1 MGSTATPI
9 KRQRSVKF
17 HIDENGTKPSIKI
30 TVSSDALA
38 ETLVKNNLSSSSS
51 NGVEGDDSSSS
62 NTSSNQ
68 QQPALIQIVGN
79 CCSNASGDD
88 ADNPLPNGVL
98 CNCANGD
105 DKRTRITLDDFT
117 VLEFPNCI
125 DFGIKDFLCC
135 KDDVSLKHN
144 NFMMMY
150 VYPNLYL
157 RPHM

>member
-1 MGSTATPI
+1 MMMGSTVTPI

-17 HIDENGTKPSIKI
+17 HIDESNTKPSIKI

-38 ETLVKNNLSSSSS
+38 ETLMKNNLYSSSS
-51 NGVEGDDSSSS
+51 NVEGDESSSS
-62 NTSSNQ
+62 NSCSNQ

-79 CCSNASGDD
+79 CCSNVNGDG

-135 KDDVSLKHN
+135 KDEVRLK
-144 NFMMMY
+144 
-150 VYPNLYL
+150 VL
-157 RPHM
+157 